1 MHGEVSARPEL
12 LPEDGGFLLALYAT
26 VRKPELTGL
35 GWSAAEQEAFIRM
48 QFDAQIRHYRGCYPD
63 ARYSVIWV
71 GGERAGRMIVRR
83 SDEEIL
89 IVDIALLPEF
99 RGAGI
104 GSALVRRLLAEA
116 DAGRLPVRCHV
127 LQGSDAR
134 RFWERAGFVAQDG
147 DGDGVYVAMERPCE
161 ALPP

>member
-1 MHGEVSARPEL
+1 MHGKVSARPEL
-12 LPEDGGFLLALYAT
+12 LPEDGGFLLTLYAT

-48 QFDAQIRHYRGCYPD
+48 QFDAQIRHYRGCFPD

-71 GGERAGRMIVRR
+71 GGERAGRMIVRH

-99 RGAGI
+99 RSAGI

-161 ALPP
+161 TLPP

>member
-89 IVDIALLPEF
+89 IVDIVLLPEF

-147 DGDGVYVAMERPCE
+147 DGDEVYVAMERPCE
-161 ALPP
+161 TLPP

>member
-1 MHGEVSARPEL
+1 MHGKVSARPEL
-12 LPEDGGFLLALYAT
+12 LPEDGGFLLTLYAT

-48 QFDAQIRHYRGCYPD
+48 QFDAQIRHYRGCFPD

-99 RGAGI
+99 RSAGI

-161 ALPP
+161 TLPP